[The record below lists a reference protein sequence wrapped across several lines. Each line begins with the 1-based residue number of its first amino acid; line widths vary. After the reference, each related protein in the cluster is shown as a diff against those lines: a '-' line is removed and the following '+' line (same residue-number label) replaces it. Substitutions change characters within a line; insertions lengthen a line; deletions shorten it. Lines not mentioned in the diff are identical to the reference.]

1 LNRTVR
7 GQEQEFNIVNKKE
20 NAMSENQHT
29 LQHKRAAGDPRWR
42 DLYRWGGFSALVAIA
57 AIVAAGAAY
66 AVWPYLP
73 GALST
78 AEIYAQVLSDRVGA
92 LMALD
97 LIYYVCSILSIPL
110 CLGLYVALRRT
121 NESHALIAL
130 VIGLMALVLLFTA
143 RPIAEVMTLANRYAA
158 AATEAERTRLLA
170 AGEPLLVLFTGSSN
184 WLSYILGTL
193 SLLIFAFL
201 MRDGK
206 VFSKRAAWVGV
217 ATNVVAFGLFLPA
230 IGIWLSF
237 ASLAGMIIW
246 NIQIAR
252 TLFRLARTASAAQAA
267 AG

>member
-1 LNRTVR
+1 L
-7 GQEQEFNIVNKKE
+7 
-20 NAMSENQHT
+20 A
-29 LQHKRAAGDPRWR
+29 
-42 DLYRWGGFSALVAIA
+42 AIA

-66 AVWPYLP
+66 AVWPYFP

-78 AEIYAQVLSDRVGA
+78 AEVYAQVLDDRMGA

-97 LIYYVCSILSIPL
+97 LIYYVFSILSIPL

-121 NESHALIAL
+121 NESSALIAL
-130 VIGLMALVLLFTA
+130 VIGLMALVLLFSA
-143 RPIAEVMTLANRYAA
+143 RPITEVMALADRYAA
-158 AATEAERTRLLA
+158 AATEAERNRLLA
-170 AGEPLLVLFTGSSN
+170 AGDPLLALFTGSSN
-184 WLSYILGTL
+184 SLSYILGTL

-230 IGIWLSF
+230 IGLWLSF
-237 ASLAGMIIW
+237 ASLAGMVIW

-252 TLFRLARTASAAQAA
+252 TLFRLARTASAGPVAS
-267 AG
+267 G